1 MKILRV
7 RGGIRLRE
15 IAPSLLSANF
25 YNLQA
30 DLDRLKNE
38 GIKYLHLDV
47 MDGNFVPNIS
57 FGLPV
62 IKAVRKNTDFIL
74 DCHLMIEKPERYLE
88 EFKNA
93 GADILTVHQE
103 ATIHLQR
110 TLAEIRRLGMKAGV
124 SLNPSTSEDCLKYIM
139 DDLDLILVMSVNPG
153 FGGQSYIKAMNE
165 KIARIRKMID
175 DSGKDIILELDGGV
189 NKDNIKELEDLGVDL
204 FVAGSAA
211 FKNSEIE
218 KNLEDLRK

>member
-1 MKILRV
+1 M
-7 RGGIRLRE
+7 RE

-25 YNLQA
+25 YNLQD
-30 DLDRLKNE
+30 DLERLKKA

-57 FGLPV
+57 FGLPI
-62 IKAVRKNTDFIL
+62 IKSVRKNTDFIL

-88 EFKNA
+88 DFKNA

-124 SLNPSTSEDCLKYIM
+124 SLNPSTSEETLKYIM
-139 DDLDLILVMSVNPG
+139 DDLDLILIMSVNPG
-153 FGGQSYIKAMNE
+153 FGGQSYIESVNE
-165 KIARIRKMID
+165 KIKRVRKMID
-175 DSGKDIILELDGGV
+175 ESEREIILEVDGGV
-189 NKDNIKELEDLGVDL
+189 NKDNIKALEDLGVDL

-218 KNLEDLRK
+218 KNIGGLRDDK

>member
-1 MKILRV
+1 M
-7 RGGIRLRE
+7 RE

-25 YNLQA
+25 YNLQD
-30 DLDRLKNE
+30 DLERLKKS

-57 FGLPV
+57 FGLPI
-62 IKAVRKNTDFIL
+62 IKSVRKNTDFIL

-88 EFKNA
+88 DFKNA

-124 SLNPSTSEDCLKYIM
+124 SLNPSTSEETLKYIM
-139 DDLDLILVMSVNPG
+139 DDLDLILIMSVNPG
-153 FGGQSYIKAMNE
+153 FGGQSYIESVNE
-165 KIARIRKMID
+165 KIKRVRKMID
-175 DSGKDIILELDGGV
+175 ESERDIILEVDGGV
-189 NKDNIKELEDLGVDL
+189 NRDNIKELEDLGVDL

-218 KNLEDLRK
+218 KNIGGLRDDK

>member
-1 MKILRV
+1 M
-7 RGGIRLRE
+7 RE

-25 YNLQA
+25 YNLQD
-30 DLDRLKNE
+30 DLERLKKA

-57 FGLPV
+57 FGLPI
-62 IKAVRKNTDFIL
+62 IKSLRKNTDFIL

-88 EFKNA
+88 DFKNA

-103 ATIHLQR
+103 ACIHLQR
-110 TLAEIRRLGMKAGV
+110 TVSEIKRLGMKAGV
-124 SLNPSTSEDCLKYIM
+124 SLNPSTSEESLKYIM
-139 DDLDLILVMSVNPG
+139 DYVDLILVMSVNPG

-165 KIARIRKMID
+165 KISKIKKMID
-175 DSGKDIILELDGGV
+175 DSKREIILEVDGGV
-189 NKDNIKELEDLGVDL
+189 NKDNIKDLENLGVDL

-218 KNLEDLRK
+218 KNLGELRK

>member
-1 MKILRV
+1 M
-7 RGGIRLRE
+7 RE

-25 YNLQA
+25 YNLQDDLEKLKKA
-30 DLDRLKNE
+30 D
-38 GIKYLHLDV
+38 IKYLHLDV

-57 FGLPV
+57 FGLPI
-62 IKAVRKNTDFIL
+62 IKSVRKNTDFIL

-88 EFKNA
+88 DFKNA

-124 SLNPSTSEDCLKYIM
+124 SLNPSTSEETLKYIM
-139 DDLDLILVMSVNPG
+139 DDIDLILIMSVNPG
-153 FGGQSYIKAMNE
+153 FGGQSYIEAVNE
-165 KIARIRKMID
+165 KIKRVRKMID
-175 DSGKDIILELDGGV
+175 ESGRDIILEVDGGV
-189 NKDNIKELEDLGVDL
+189 NKDNIKSLEASGVDL

-218 KNLEDLRK
+218 KNLGELRDEK

>member
-1 MKILRV
+1 M
-7 RGGIRLRE
+7 RE

-25 YNLQA
+25 YNLQD
-30 DLDRLKNE
+30 DLERLKKS

-57 FGLPV
+57 FGLPI
-62 IKAVRKNTDFIL
+62 IKSVRKNTDFIL

-88 EFKNA
+88 DFKNA

-124 SLNPSTSEDCLKYIM
+124 SLNPSTSEETLKYIM
-139 DDLDLILVMSVNPG
+139 DDLDLILIMSVNPG
-153 FGGQSYIKAMNE
+153 FGGQSYIEAVNE
-165 KIARIRKMID
+165 KIKRVRKMID
-175 DSGKDIILELDGGV
+175 DSGRDIILEIDGGV

-218 KNLEDLRK
+218 KNIGGLRDDK

>member
-1 MKILRV
+1 M
-7 RGGIRLRE
+7 RE

-25 YNLQA
+25 YNLQD
-30 DLDRLKNE
+30 DLERLKKS

-57 FGLPV
+57 FGLPI
-62 IKAVRKNTDFIL
+62 IKSVRKNTEFIL

-88 EFKNA
+88 DFKNA

-124 SLNPSTSEDCLKYIM
+124 SLNPSTSEETLKYIM
-139 DDLDLILVMSVNPG
+139 DDLDLILIMSVNPG
-153 FGGQSYIKAMNE
+153 FGGQSYIESVNE
-165 KIARIRKMID
+165 KIKRVRKMID
-175 DSGKDIILELDGGV
+175 ESERDIILEVDGGV

-218 KNLEDLRK
+218 KNIGGLRDDK

>member
-1 MKILRV
+1 M
-7 RGGIRLRE
+7 RE

-25 YNLQA
+25 YNLQD
-30 DLDRLKNE
+30 DLERLKNAD
-38 GIKYLHLDV
+38 IKYLHLDV

-57 FGLPV
+57 FGLPI
-62 IKAVRKNTDFIL
+62 IKSVRKNTDFIL

-88 EFKNA
+88 DFKNA

-124 SLNPSTSEDCLKYIM
+124 SLNPSTSEETLKYIM
-139 DDLDLILVMSVNPG
+139 DDIDLILIMSVNPG
-153 FGGQSYIKAMNE
+153 FGGQSYIEAVNE
-165 KIARIRKMID
+165 KIKRVRKMID
-175 DSGKDIILELDGGV
+175 ESGRDIILEVDGGV
-189 NKDNIKELEDLGVDL
+189 NKDNIKSLEALGVDL

-218 KNLEDLRK
+218 KNLGELRDEK

>member
-1 MKILRV
+1 M
-7 RGGIRLRE
+7 RE

-25 YNLQA
+25 YNLQD
-30 DLDRLKNE
+30 DLERLKKAD
-38 GIKYLHLDV
+38 IKYLHLDV

-57 FGLPV
+57 FGLPI
-62 IKAVRKNTDFIL
+62 IKSVRKNTDYIL

-88 EFKNA
+88 DFKNA

-124 SLNPSTSEDCLKYIM
+124 SLNPSTSEETLKYIM
-139 DDLDLILVMSVNPG
+139 DDIDLILIMSVNPG
-153 FGGQSYIKAMNE
+153 FGGQSYIESVNE
-165 KIARIRKMID
+165 KIKRVRKMID
-175 DSGKDIILELDGGV
+175 ESERDIILEVDGGV

-218 KNLEDLRK
+218 KNIGGLRDDK

>member
-1 MKILRV
+1 M
-7 RGGIRLRE
+7 RE

-25 YNLQA
+25 YNLQD
-30 DLDRLKNE
+30 DLERLKKS

-57 FGLPV
+57 FGLPI
-62 IKAVRKNTDFIL
+62 IKSVRKNTDFIL

-88 EFKNA
+88 DFKNA

-124 SLNPSTSEDCLKYIM
+124 SLNPSTSEETLKYIM
-139 DDLDLILVMSVNPG
+139 DDLDLILIMSVNPG
-153 FGGQSYIKAMNE
+153 FGGQSYIESVNE
-165 KIARIRKMID
+165 KIKRVRKMID
-175 DSGKDIILELDGGV
+175 ESVRDIILEVDGGV

-211 FKNSEIE
+211 FKNSAIE
-218 KNLEDLRK
+218 KNIGGLRDDK

>member
-1 MKILRV
+1 M
-7 RGGIRLRE
+7 RE

-25 YNLQA
+25 YNLQD
-30 DLDRLKNE
+30 DLERLKKA

-57 FGLPV
+57 FGLPI
-62 IKAVRKNTDFIL
+62 IKSVRKNTDFIL
-74 DCHLMIEKPERYLE
+74 DCHLMIEEPERYLE
-88 EFKNA
+88 DFKNA

-110 TLAEIRRLGMKAGV
+110 TLAETRRLGMKAGV
-124 SLNPSTSEDCLKYIM
+124 SLNPSTSEETLKYIM
-139 DDLDLILVMSVNPG
+139 DDLDLILIMSVNPG
-153 FGGQSYIKAMNE
+153 FGGQSYIKAVDE
-165 KIARIRKMID
+165 KIKRVRKMID
-175 DSGKDIILELDGGV
+175 ESERDIILEVDGGV

-218 KNLEDLRK
+218 KNLGDLRDDK

>member
-1 MKILRV
+1 M
-7 RGGIRLRE
+7 RE

-25 YNLQA
+25 YNLQD
-30 DLDRLKNE
+30 DLERLKKS

-57 FGLPV
+57 FGLPI
-62 IKAVRKNTDFIL
+62 IKSVRKNTDFIL

-88 EFKNA
+88 DFKNA

-124 SLNPSTSEDCLKYIM
+124 SLNPSTSEETLKYIM
-139 DDLDLILVMSVNPG
+139 DDLDLILIMSVNPG
-153 FGGQSYIKAMNE
+153 FGGQSYIESVSE
-165 KIARIRKMID
+165 KIKRVRKMID
-175 DSGKDIILELDGGV
+175 ESERDIIFEVDGGV
-189 NKDNIKELEDLGVDL
+189 NKDNIKELENLGVDL

-218 KNLEDLRK
+218 KNIGGLRDDK

>member
-1 MKILRV
+1 M
-7 RGGIRLRE
+7 RE

-25 YNLQA
+25 YNLQD
-30 DLDRLKNE
+30 DLERLKKS

-57 FGLPV
+57 FGLPI
-62 IKAVRKNTDFIL
+62 IKSVRKNTDFIL

-88 EFKNA
+88 DFKNA

-124 SLNPSTSEDCLKYIM
+124 SLNPSTSEETLKYIM
-139 DDLDLILVMSVNPG
+139 DDLDLILIMSVNPG
-153 FGGQSYIKAMNE
+153 FGGQSYIESVNE
-165 KIARIRKMID
+165 KIKRVRKMID
-175 DSGKDIILELDGGV
+175 ESEREIILEVDGGV

-218 KNLEDLRK
+218 KNIGGLIDDK

>member
-1 MKILRV
+1 M
-7 RGGIRLRE
+7 RE

-25 YNLQA
+25 YNLQD
-30 DLDRLKNE
+30 DLERLKKS
-38 GIKYLHLDV
+38 GIRYLHLDV

-57 FGLPV
+57 FGLPI
-62 IKAVRKNTDFIL
+62 IKSVRKNTDFIL

-88 EFKNA
+88 DFKNA

-124 SLNPSTSEDCLKYIM
+124 SLNPSTSEETLKYIM
-139 DDLDLILVMSVNPG
+139 DDLDLILIMSVNPG
-153 FGGQSYIKAMNE
+153 FGGQSYIEAVNE
-165 KIARIRKMID
+165 KIKRVRKMID
-175 DSGKDIILELDGGV
+175 DSGRDIILEVDGGV

-218 KNLEDLRK
+218 KNIGGLRDDK

>member
-1 MKILRV
+1 M
-7 RGGIRLRE
+7 
-15 IAPSLLSANF
+15 SANF
-25 YNLQA
+25 YNLQD
-30 DLDRLKNE
+30 DLERLKKS

-57 FGLPV
+57 FGLPI
-62 IKAVRKNTDFIL
+62 IKSVRKNTDFIL

-88 EFKNA
+88 DFKNA

-110 TLAEIRRLGMKAGV
+110 TLAEIRRLGMKAGI
-124 SLNPSTSEDCLKYIM
+124 SLNPSTSEETLKYIM
-139 DDLDLILVMSVNPG
+139 DDLDLILIMSVNPG
-153 FGGQSYIKAMNE
+153 FGGQLYIESVNE
-165 KIARIRKMID
+165 KIKRVRKMID
-175 DSGKDIILELDGGV
+175 ESERDIILEVDGGV

-218 KNLEDLRK
+218 KNIGGLRDDK